1 MTADPYARIGEWYD
15 LLLNPVLDGVRRAVA
30 EVCRAEG
37 LLRVLDA
44 CCGTGRQCAVL
55 RGAGVACVGADRS
68 PAMLGAARSAARTV
82 RSTARVV
89 RSTARAAGP
98 CERDAASGG
107 GDPQR
112 QRADGGGE
120 RPSVVGLP
128 QFSCRIPLLRAD
140 ARVLPFPD
148 NAFDAVVLSLAL
160 HEMPEPAANAA
171 LAEALRVAPR
181 VLLADYRLA
190 ERNMDLPAALF
201 VHLPEWLAG
210 VEHYRNFRGFMAR
223 GGVEG
228 LAHRAGLSVIRRERL
243 FGGAGALLLA
253 ERNSR
258 AG

>member
-1 MTADPYARIGEWYD
+1 MTADPYARIAEWYD

-55 RGAGVACVGADRS
+55 RGAGVVCVGTDLS
-68 PAMLGAARSAARTV
+68 PAMLGAARAVSLPAT
-82 RSTARVV
+82 S
-89 RSTARAAGP
+89 
-98 CERDAASGG
+98 
-107 GDPQR
+107 
-112 QRADGGGE
+112 
-120 RPSVVGLP
+120 RPYSSPSLP
-128 QFSCRIPLLRAD
+128 LSRAD
-140 ARVLPFPD
+140 ARVLPFAD

-160 HEMPEPAANAA
+160 HEMPEPVGNAA

-190 ERNMDLPAALF
+190 ERNLDLPAALF
-201 VHLPEWLAG
+201 VHLPERLAG
-210 VEHYRNFRGFMAR
+210 AEHYRNFRGFMAR

-228 LAHRAGLSVIRRERL
+228 LAQRAGLSVVRRERL

-258 AG
+258 TG

>member
-1 MTADPYARIGEWYD
+1 MTADPYARIAEWYD

-30 EVCRAEG
+30 DACRAEG

-55 RGAGVACVGADRS
+55 RGAGVACVGADLS
-68 PAMLGAARSAARTV
+68 PAMLGAARAAI
-82 RSTARVV
+82 RVP
-89 RSTARAAGP
+89 RP
-98 CERDAASGG
+98 CERDAARG
-107 GDPQR
+107 GDCLPHQHVAR
-112 QRADGGGE
+112 GGE
-120 RPSVVGLP
+120 SPSAAAFP
-128 QFSCRIPLLRAD
+128 PFSCSFPLLRAD

-160 HEMPEPAANAA
+160 HEMPEAVGNAA

-190 ERNMDLPAALF
+190 ERNLDLPATLL
-201 VHLPEWLAG
+201 VHLPERLAG
-210 VEHYRNFRGFMAR
+210 AEHYRNFRGFMAR

-228 LAHRAGLSVIRRERL
+228 LAHRAGLTVIRRERL

-253 ERNSR
+253 ERKIR
-258 AG
+258 TG

>member
-1 MTADPYARIGEWYD
+1 MAADPYARIAEWYD

-30 EVCRAEG
+30 DVCRAEG

-44 CCGTGRQCAVL
+44 CCGTGRQCALL
-55 RGAGVACVGADRS
+55 RGAGVACVGTDLS
-68 PAMLGAARSAARTV
+68 PAMLGAARSATRVAR
-82 RSTARVV
+82 
-89 RSTARAAGP
+89 P
-98 CERDAASGG
+98 CERDAVSRVGA
-107 GDPQR
+107 PLR

-120 RPSVVGLP
+120 APPAAGLP
-128 QFSCRIPLLRAD
+128 QLSCRVPLLRAD
-140 ARVLPFPD
+140 ACMLPFAD

-190 ERNMDLPAALF
+190 ERNLDLPAALF
-201 VHLPEWLAG
+201 VHLPERLAG
-210 VEHYRNFRGFMAR
+210 AEHYRNFRGFMAR

-228 LAHRAGLSVIRRERL
+228 LAHRAGLAVIRRERL